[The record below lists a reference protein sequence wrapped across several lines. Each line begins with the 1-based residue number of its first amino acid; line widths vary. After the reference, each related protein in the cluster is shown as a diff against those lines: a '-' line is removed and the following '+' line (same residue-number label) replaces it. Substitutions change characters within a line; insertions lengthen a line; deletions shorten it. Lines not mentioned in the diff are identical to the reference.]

1 MTPYINIGVRAV
13 MIVTDVEPPSEVAM
27 PLFPESATFGW
38 VIGVGIAAALVGCV
52 IIALIVRSWP
62 RKHG

>member
-1 MTPYINIGVRAV
+1 MSETGLRPR
-13 MIVTDVEPPSEVAM
+13 PSSEVAM
-27 PLFPESATFGW
+27 SLFPESATFGW

-52 IIALIVRSWP
+52 IVALIVRSWP